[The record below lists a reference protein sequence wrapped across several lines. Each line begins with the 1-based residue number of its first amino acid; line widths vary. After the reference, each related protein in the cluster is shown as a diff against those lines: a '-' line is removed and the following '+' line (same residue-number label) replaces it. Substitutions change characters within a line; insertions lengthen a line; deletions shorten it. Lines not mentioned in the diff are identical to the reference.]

1 MASETGPARSGVGYL
16 KQSIPRRAG
25 KAIPVEDNTTNAKI
39 VKHMYE
45 RWNRWLLQFLG
56 TRLQERENAKDLSQ
70 EVYARLLKARSAEPI
85 HNPKAY
91 LARTALNVMDDWRR
105 RSVNAKPHG
114 DESLDSLKDPFDLDA
129 SVDVESLQRDV
140 KAALDNIP
148 QLWRSVIVLH
158 YQDELT
164 YAQIALELGISQRMV
179 KRYLANAYAYLRLE
193 LVGFSGNNKGDQTAG
208 GENV

>member
-1 MASETGPARSGVGYL
+1 M
-16 KQSIPRRAG
+16 
-25 KAIPVEDNTTNAKI
+25 EDNTTNAKI
-39 VKHMYE
+39 VKHMYD

-70 EVYARLLKARSAEPI
+70 EVYARLLKARSIEPI

-105 RSVNAKPHG
+105 RSVNAKPHC
-114 DESLDSLKDPFDLDA
+114 DESLHSLKDPFDLDD
-129 SVDVESLQRDV
+129 SVDVESLQREV

-164 YAQIALELGISQRMV
+164 YAQIALQLGISQRMV
-179 KRYLANAYAYLRLE
+179 KRYMANAYAYLRLE
-193 LVGFSGNNKGDQTAG
+193 LVGFSGNNKGDQTTG
-208 GENV
+208 DENV